1 MKTNLTLHCGA
12 SECSFEKLA
21 KTATPKATETWFP
34 ICHAALVEQVRCGLA
49 NVGLG
54 VVQEAHSLTKGGDR
68 YFGLLQV
75 TRPGCDRTDYSYI
88 LGLRNSHDK
97 QFPAGLVLGSQVF
110 VCDNLAF
117 NGEIKIARR
126 HTKNIIDDLPT
137 LVGGAVGLLNQ
148 RWNRMNDRIDK
159 YKGTE
164 FSNARAHDAV
174 IRALDAGA
182 CTTTQIPQIL
192 SQWRTPNHPEF
203 QPRTAWSLFNAFTE
217 VAKGGSL
224 VALPNR
230 TTRLHALMDTECG
243 LNFKDEIAGVT
254 DAEIEVANN

>member
-1 MKTNLTLHCGA
+1 MKTNLVLHCGA
-12 SECSFEKLA
+12 SEVPFDKIA
-21 KTATPKATETWFP
+21 RTPTPEATETWFP
-34 ICHAALVEQVRCGLA
+34 IAHTTLIEQVRAGLS
-49 NVGLG
+49 NVGLS
-54 VVQEAHSLTKGGDR
+54 VVQEAHSLTKEGNR

-75 TRPGCDRTDYSYI
+75 SRAGQDRTDYGYV

-117 NGEIKIARR
+117 SGEIRIARR
-126 HTKNIIDDLPT
+126 HTKNIIDDLPI

-148 RWNRMNDRIDK
+148 RWNRMNDRIER
-159 YKGTE
+159 YKQTE

-182 CTTTQIPQIL
+182 CTTTQIPEIL
-192 SQWRTPNHPEF
+192 AQWRTPKHPEF

-217 VAKGGSL
+217 VAKGSSL
-224 VALPNR
+224 VALPAR

-243 LNFKDEIAGVT
+243 LNFIEGVT
-254 DAEIEVANN
+254 DSEVVLN